1 MIHENILSTIGKTPL
16 VKINKLVN
24 EADAE
29 VLAKLE
35 YFNPGSSVKDRISLS
50 MIEDA
55 EQRGL
60 LKSGITII
68 EPTSG
73 NTGIG
78 LAMVAAA
85 KGYQVIFTMPETMSI
100 ERRALLQHFGAK
112 IILTPGDK
120 GMNGAIVKA
129 ERLVKEKGYFMPQQF
144 KNPANP
150 EVHRK
155 TTANEIINDL
165 EGREPDYFVAG
176 VGTGG
181 TITGAGQIL
190 KKTFP
195 DIKIIAVEPF
205 DSPVLS
211 GGKSGPHKIQGIG
224 AGFVPDIYDDQ
235 VVDEII
241 KVKNEDAFKIAK
253 RLAKEEGILAGISS
267 GANMF
272 AALQIA
278 KRTGNG
284 KLVIVIVPDTG
295 ERYIST
301 DLFGRQ
307 A

>member
-1 MIHENILSTIGKTPL
+1 LGSITVI
-16 VKINKLVN
+16 
-24 EADAE
+24 
-29 VLAKLE
+29 AKLE
-35 YFNPGSSVKDRISLS
+35 FFNPGGSVKDRIGLS

-55 EQRGL
+55 EQQGL
-60 LKSGITII
+60 LKKGITII

-85 KGYQVIFTMPETMSI
+85 KGYEVVFTMPETMSI

-112 IILTPGDK
+112 IILTPGEK
-120 GMNGAIVKA
+120 GMNGAVVEA
-129 ERLVKEKGYFMPQQF
+129 ERLAKENGYFMPQQF

-150 EVHRK
+150 EVHRN
-155 TTANEIINDL
+155 TTAVEIINDL

-195 DIKIIAVEPF
+195 GIKIIAVEPF

-235 VVDEII
+235 IIDEII
-241 KVKNEDAFKIAK
+241 KVKNEDAFQTAR

-267 GANMF
+267 GANLF

>member
-1 MIHENILSTIGKTPL
+1 MVHENILSTIGKTPL
-16 VKINKLVN
+16 VKINKLVS
-24 EADAE
+24 ETDAE
-29 VLAKLE
+29 VITKLE
-35 YFNPGSSVKDRISLS
+35 YFNPGSSVKDRISLN

-60 LKSGITII
+60 LKKGKTII

-78 LAMVAAA
+78 IAMVAAA

-112 IILTPGDK
+112 IILTPAEK

-129 ERLVKEKGYFMPQQF
+129 EQMAKENGYFMPQQF

-155 TTANEIINDL
+155 TTAVEIINDL
-165 EGREPDYFVAG
+165 EDREPDYFVAG

-190 KKTFP
+190 KQTFP
-195 DIKIIAVEPF
+195 NIKIIAVEPY

-224 AGFVPDIYDDQ
+224 AGFVPDIYEDQ

-241 KVKNEDAFKIAK
+241 KVKNEDAFQTAR

-267 GANMF
+267 GANVF

-278 KRTGNG
+278 RRTGMG

-301 DLFGRQ
+301 DLFGSQ
-307 A
+307 T